1 MNTGCIC
8 PLPELIRIRRQY
20 RLRMFM
26 DESVSFGVLGATGR
40 GVVEHYDADVSGK
53 IVSLLMMY
61 IDYNICIVP
70 TD

>member
-1 MNTGCIC
+1 
-8 PLPELIRIRRQY
+8 
-20 RLRMFM
+20 MFM